1 MKRVRFEA
9 DQRGRTRLRQ
19 GRKGVDL
26 VMKLRNLQ
34 YGPTF
39 FAVKKKKKKKID
51 LPIIFWASPVAQ
63 Q

>member
-39 FAVKKKKKKKID
+39 FAVKKKK
-51 LPIIFWASPVAQ
+51 LTSP
-63 Q
+63 

>member
-39 FAVKKKKKKKID
+39 FAVKKKID